1 MTGAGRC
8 LVNAGSTLV
17 HWLLEPME
25 RGEVTA
31 LDIGVLGE
39 LAVTRNGAE
48 VAITGPGRRALLGLL
63 AAHADRTV
71 SIERIVE
78 GLWGET
84 PPDSAVKVVQ
94 THVSQLRRA
103 LEPDRDGDWQV
114 LVTQPSGY
122 RLAPGADAVD
132 AIRFEAAIQVASDLP
147 VAASVGPLRDALSL
161 WRGPPYAGIDRPFVT
176 TESARL
182 DQLRRSCLTRCL
194 AGELARGRHREV
206 ESELRALAAER
217 LLDEAVAEL
226 LMLAL
231 YRGGRQAEALRVHDE
246 LRHRLA
252 EELGTDP
259 GPAIARLH
267 EQMLRH
273 DPAIDLPT
281 ADRATPATI
290 TVAAEA
296 RPSPGV
302 ADGNL
307 PSPRSSFIGR
317 RNEILEVAAMARAHR
332 LTTLVGAG
340 GAGKTRLA
348 VRAATEAAADFDG
361 AWLVALG
368 TLDDDAHLAG
378 HCLSQLGLIDQMDR
392 QPLATLCRWI
402 ADRHLLLVLDN
413 CEHLADAVAEL
424 TDQILTA
431 CPRLHVLATSRQPL
445 RCPGEKQWRV
455 PALSVPSTPEVEN
468 VAASESGSLF
478 VERATDAR
486 PDFRLNASTAPAVHR
501 ICRRLDGIP
510 LAIELAAVRMA
521 TMSTADLAAGL
532 DDRFQLL
539 TSGTRTALPRHR
551 TLLATTDWS
560 YGLLTTEQQRL
571 LCRLS
576 TFVADFETAA
586 AAEVCGWPPL
596 DSRCVP
602 GLLADLVDHSL
613 IETDEV
619 DDHTRYRLLETVR
632 EYGRERLADDAEEVA
647 RRYGQWVARLV
658 ESVGAKAQLDTP
670 TWYAVLD
677 REFLHLQGAFAA
689 AMRRRDAETAL
700 RIASG
705 SGWALIII
713 GRFHRLREWLR
724 EAVAL
729 ARETE
734 VDDQVLAQGLMMA
747 AAVAGIDH
755 RFDGTLELLSE
766 ARERFEAVDHLE
778 GTLWTGYWRAA
789 TLGEMGE
796 LEASLL
802 QIAQTA
808 NAAAHDELE
817 IVEANCRAEQ
827 AELIVA
833 ASLASG
839 GPDPDALADAER
851 ALARARRL
859 VEANGMKELS
869 ARVGFT
875 EVVLTAL
882 GGQPVAA
889 LAQAG
894 QRLEAWRAFGRGNRL
909 ILALVA
915 TAKIA
920 LLADRPQEARPLAA
934 EAVKLIGE
942 CAWPGPLHG
951 AAQVLVELSATQDPE
966 AAATLL
972 GAADVRPPTHR
983 WRMVTDLT
991 DVRTRLEDALGP
1003 EAFAAQH
1010 AKGRALDLDEVVAR
1024 ALAVPRPLAASIER
1038 R

>member
-1 MTGAGRC
+1 M
-8 LVNAGSTLV
+8 
-17 HWLLEPME
+17 

-39 LAVTRNGAE
+39 LTVTRDGRS

-63 AAHADRTV
+63 AANAGHIISV
-71 SIERIVE
+71 ERIVE

-84 PPDSAVKVVQ
+84 PPTSAVKVVQ
-94 THVSQLRRA
+94 THISQLRRV
-103 LEPDRDGDWQV
+103 LEPDRDGGWQV
-114 LVTQPSGY
+114 LVTHPSGY
-122 RLAPGADAVD
+122 RFAPGPNAVD
-132 AIRFEAAIQVASDLP
+132 AARFEAAVRAACRLP
-147 VAASVGPLRDALSL
+147 VGESVNPLRDALSL

-176 TESARL
+176 TEAARL
-182 DQLRRSCLTRCL
+182 EQLRLSSLTRCL
-194 AGELARGRHREV
+194 AGQLARGQHRELV
-206 ESELRALAAER
+206 SELRALTAEHP
-217 LLDEAVAEL
+217 LDEAVAEL

-231 YRGGRQAEALRVHDE
+231 YRSGQQAEALRVHAAV
-246 LRHRLA
+246 RRRLA

-267 EQMLRH
+267 GQVLCH
-273 DPAIDLPT
+273 DPALDLPAADLTTRST
-281 ADRATPATI
+281 AD
-290 TVAAEA
+290 VEAEA
-296 RPSPGV
+296 PSSPERR
-302 ADGNL
+302 DGNL
-307 PSPRSSFIGR
+307 PPPRSSFIGR
-317 RNEILEVAAMARAHR
+317 RNEVLEVAAMTRDHR

-348 VRAATEAAADFDG
+348 LRAATEVAADFDG

-378 HCLSQLGLIDQMDR
+378 HCLTEVGLVDQMDR
-392 QPLATLCRWI
+392 QPVETLRAWI
-402 ADRHLLLVLDN
+402 GDRHLLLVLDN
-413 CEHLADAVAEL
+413 CEHLADSVANLVDQLL
-424 TDQILTA
+424 TV

-455 PALSVPSTPEVEN
+455 PALSVPSTPEVED

-478 VERATDAR
+478 VARATDAR
-486 PDFRLNASTAPAVHR
+486 PDFQLDASNAPAVYR

-521 TMSTADLAAGL
+521 TMSAADLAAGL

-539 TSGTRTALPRHR
+539 TSGNRTALPRHR

-560 YGLLTTEQQRL
+560 YDLLRAEQQRL

-576 TFVADFETAA
+576 TFVADFGVDA
-586 AAEVCGWPPL
+586 AAEICGWDPL
-596 DSRCVP
+596 EPRSVP

-613 IETDEV
+613 IEAHEIEG
-619 DDHTRYRLLETVR
+619 HTRFRLLETVR
-632 EYGRERLADDAEEVA
+632 EYGRERLADDAEETA
-647 RRYGQWVARLV
+647 HRYGQWVARLA
-658 ESVGAKAQLDTP
+658 EAVGANAQLDTP
-670 TWYAVLD
+670 TWYGLLD
-677 REFLHLQGAFAA
+677 EEFLHLQGAFAA

-713 GRFHRLREWLR
+713 GRFHRLRAWLR
-724 EAVAL
+724 EAVEL
-729 ARETE
+729 ARETD
-734 VDDQVLAQGLMMA
+734 VDDQVLAQGLMMGG
-747 AAVAGIDH
+747 AVAGIDH
-755 RFDGTLELLSE
+755 RFEGTLDLLSE
-766 ARERFEAVDHLE
+766 ARQRFDAVGHVE

-796 LEASLL
+796 LEAALPE
-802 QIAQTA
+802 IAHTA
-808 NAAAHDELE
+808 DQAARQGLE

-833 ASLASG
+833 ASLATG
-839 GPDPDALADAER
+839 GPDPVALADAGS
-851 ALARARRL
+851 ALARAQRL
-859 VEANGMKELS
+859 VEANGMTELS

-882 GGQPVAA
+882 GGEPEAA
-889 LAQAG
+889 LARAG
-894 QRLEAWRAFGRGNRL
+894 ERLDAWRAFGRGNRL

-920 LLADRPQEARPLAA
+920 LLADRPADARPLAD
-934 EAVKLIGE
+934 EAVTLIGE
-942 CAWPGPLHG
+942 CAWPGPLRG

-972 GAADVRPPTHR
+972 GAADVLAPTHR
-983 WRMVTDLT
+983 WQMFTDLT
-991 DVRTRLEDALGP
+991 DVRLRLEDALGRD
-1003 EAFAAQH
+1003 AFAAHH
-1010 AKGRALDLDEVVAR
+1010 ARGQTMDLHEVI
-1024 ALAVPRPLAASIER
+1024 ALASAIEGAPDGR
-1038 R
+1038 S

>member
-1 MTGAGRC
+1 MGGD
-8 LVNAGSTLV
+8 
-17 HWLLEPME
+17 
-25 RGEVTA
+25 VTS

-39 LAVTRNGAE
+39 LTVTRDGRA

-63 AAHADRTV
+63 AANAGHV
-71 SIERIVE
+71 ISVERIVE

-84 PPDSAVKVVQ
+84 PPTSAVKVVQ
-94 THVSQLRRA
+94 THISQLRRV

-114 LVTQPSGY
+114 LVTHPSGY
-122 RLAPGADAVD
+122 RFAPGPNAVD
-132 AIRFEAAIQVASDLP
+132 AARFEATVQAACELP
-147 VAASVGPLRDALSL
+147 VGESVNPLRDALSL

-176 TESARL
+176 IEAARL
-182 DQLRRSCLTRCL
+182 EQLRLSSLTRCL
-194 AGELARGRHREV
+194 AGQLARGQHRELV
-206 ESELRALAAER
+206 SELRAVAAEHP
-217 LLDEAVAEL
+217 LDEAVAEL

-231 YRGGRQAEALRVHDE
+231 YRSGQQAEALRVHADV
-246 LRHRLA
+246 RRRLA

-267 EQMLRH
+267 GQVLCH
-273 DPAIDLPT
+273 DPALDLPAADLTMRST
-281 ADRATPATI
+281 AD
-290 TVAAEA
+290 VEAEA
-296 RPSPGV
+296 PSSPERH
-302 ADGNL
+302 DGNL
-307 PSPRSSFIGR
+307 PPPRSSFIGR
-317 RNEILEVAAMARAHR
+317 RNEVLEVAAMTRDHR

-348 VRAATEAAADFDG
+348 LRTATEVAADFDG

-378 HCLSQLGLIDQMDR
+378 HCLTEVGLIDQMDR
-392 QPLATLCRWI
+392 QPIETLRAWI
-402 ADRHLLLVLDN
+402 GDRHLLLVLDN
-413 CEHLADAVAEL
+413 CEHLADTVANL
-424 TDQILTA
+424 VDQLLTA

-455 PALSVPSTPEVEN
+455 PALSVPSTPEIED

-478 VERATDAR
+478 VARATDAR
-486 PDFRLNASTAPAVHR
+486 PGFQLDAANAPAVHR

-521 TMSTADLAAGL
+521 TVSAADLAAGL

-539 TSGTRTALPRHR
+539 TSGNRTALPRHR

-560 YGLLTTEQQRL
+560 YDLLSAQQQRL

-576 TFVADFETAA
+576 TFVTDFGADA
-586 AAEVCGWPPL
+586 AAEICGWDPL
-596 DSRCVP
+596 EPRSVP

-613 IETDEV
+613 VEAHEIEG
-619 DDHTRYRLLETVR
+619 HTRFRLLETVR
-632 EYGRERLADDAEEVA
+632 EYGRERLADDAEETA
-647 RRYGQWVARLV
+647 HRDGQWVARLV
-658 ESVGAKAQLDTP
+658 EAVGANAQLDTP
-670 TWYAVLD
+670 TWYGLLD
-677 REFLHLQGAFAA
+677 EEFLHLQGAFAA

-724 EAVAL
+724 EAVEL
-729 ARETE
+729 ARKTD
-734 VDDQVLAQGLMMA
+734 VDDQVLAQGLMMGG
-747 AAVAGIDH
+747 AVAGIDH
-755 RFDGTLELLSE
+755 RFDGTLDLLAE
-766 ARERFEAVDHLE
+766 ARQRFDAAGHVE
-778 GTLWTGYWRAA
+778 GRLWTGYWHAA

-796 LEASLL
+796 LEDALPEISYTADQAARHEL
-802 QIAQTA
+802 Q
-808 NAAAHDELE
+808 

-833 ASLASG
+833 ASLAAG
-839 GPDPDALADAER
+839 GPDPDALADAGS
-851 ALARARRL
+851 ALARTRRL

-882 GGQPVAA
+882 GGEPEKA

-894 QRLEAWRAFGRGNRL
+894 QRLDAWRTFGHGNRL

-920 LLADRPQEARPLAA
+920 LLADRPADAWPFVS

-942 CAWPGPLHG
+942 SAWPGPLRG
-951 AAQVLVELSATQDPE
+951 AVQVLAELSATQDPE

-972 GAADVRPPTHR
+972 GAADARPPTHR
-983 WRMVTDLT
+983 WRMFSDLT
-991 DVRTRLEDALGP
+991 DVRTRLEDTLGRD
-1003 EAFAAQH
+1003 AFASHH
-1010 AKGRALDLDEVVAR
+1010 ARGQTMALDEVI
-1024 ALAVPRPLAASIER
+1024 ALASAMDVVPGGRSP
-1038 R
+1038 

>member
-1 MTGAGRC
+1 M
-8 LVNAGSTLV
+8 
-17 HWLLEPME
+17 
-25 RGEVTA
+25 RGDVTA

-39 LAVTRNGAE
+39 LTVTRGDRA

-63 AAHADRTV
+63 AANAGRIV

-84 PPDSAVKVVQ
+84 PPPSAVKVVQ
-94 THVSQLRRA
+94 THVSQLRRV
-103 LEPDRDGDWQV
+103 LEPDRAGDWQV
-114 LVTQPSGY
+114 LVTHPSGY
-122 RLAPGADAVD
+122 AFAPGPDAVD
-132 AIRFEAAIQVASDLP
+132 ASRFEAAVQAAFELP
-147 VAASVGPLRDALSL
+147 VAESVGLLRGALSL

-176 TESARL
+176 TESGRL
-182 DQLRRSCLTRCL
+182 EQLRLSSLARCL

-206 ESELRALAAER
+206 ESELRALAAEHP
-217 LLDEAVAEL
+217 LDEAVAEL

-231 YRGGRQAEALRVHDE
+231 YRNGQQAEALRVHSE
-246 LRHRLA
+246 LRRHLA

-267 EQMLRH
+267 EQIMRH
-273 DPAIDLPT
+273 DPALDLPAADLAAPT
-281 ADRATPATI
+281 ATN
-290 TVAAEA
+290 VEA
-296 RPSPGV
+296 DARSRPER

-307 PSPRSSFIGR
+307 PAPRSSFIGR
-317 RNEILEVAAMARAHR
+317 RNEIREVTAMTRDHR

-348 VRAATEAAADFDG
+348 LRAATEVAADFDG

-378 HCLSQLGLIDQMDR
+378 HCLTEVGLIDQMDR
-392 QPLATLCRWI
+392 QPVETLRGWI
-402 ADRHLLLVLDN
+402 ANRHLLLVLDN
-413 CEHLADAVAEL
+413 CEHLADTVAHLAHEL
-424 TDQILTA
+424 LTA

-455 PALSVPSTPEVEN
+455 PTLSVPSTPEAED
-468 VAASESGSLF
+468 VAASESGALF
-478 VERATDAR
+478 VARATDAR
-486 PDFRLNASTAPAVHR
+486 PDFHLDAATAPAVHR

-521 TMSTADLAAGL
+521 TMSAADLASGL
-532 DDRFQLL
+532 DHRFQLL
-539 TSGTRTALPRHR
+539 TSGNRTALPRHR

-560 YGLLTTEQQRL
+560 YDLLSAEQQRL

-576 TFVADFETAA
+576 TFVADFGADA
-586 AAEVCGWPPL
+586 AAEICGWAPL
-596 DSRCVP
+596 EPRSVP

-613 IETDEV
+613 IEAHEV
-619 DDHTRYRLLETVR
+619 DGHTRFRLLETVR
-632 EYGRERLADDAEEVA
+632 EYGRERLADDAEETA
-647 RRYGQWVARLV
+647 HRYGQWVARLA
-658 ESVGAKAQLDTP
+658 EAVGANAQLNTP
-670 TWYAVLD
+670 SWYGLLD
-677 REFLHLQGAFAA
+677 EEFLHLQGAFAA

-724 EAVAL
+724 EAVEL
-729 ARETE
+729 ARETD
-734 VDDQVLAQGLMMA
+734 VDDRVLAQGLMMGG
-747 AAVAGIDH
+747 AVAGIDH
-755 RFDGTLELLSE
+755 RFEGTLDLLSE
-766 ARERFEAVDHLE
+766 ARQRFDAVGHVE
-778 GTLWTGYWRAA
+778 GRLWTGYWRAA

-796 LEASLL
+796 LEASLPE
-802 QIAQTA
+802 IAHTA
-808 NAAAHDELE
+808 DEAVRHGLE

-833 ASLASG
+833 ASLAAG
-839 GPDPDALADAER
+839 GPDPDALADAGR

-882 GGQPVAA
+882 GGEPEAA

-920 LLADRPQEARPLAA
+920 LLADQAADARPLAT
-934 EAVKLIGE
+934 EAIKLIGE
-942 CAWPGPLHG
+942 CAWPGPLRS
-951 AAQVLVELSATQDPE
+951 AAQVLVELSETQDPE

-972 GAADVRPPTHR
+972 GAADARPPTHR
-983 WRMVTDLT
+983 WRMFTDLT
-991 DVRTRLEDALGP
+991 DVRTRLEDALGR
-1003 EAFAAQH
+1003 EAFAAH
-1010 AKGRALDLDEVVAR
+1010 YAKGQTLDLDEAI
-1024 ALAVPRPLAASIER
+1024 ALAAAIGAAFGGRHPTQPTTDIED
-1038 R
+1038 

>member
-1 MTGAGRC
+1 M
-8 LVNAGSTLV
+8 
-17 HWLLEPME
+17 
-25 RGEVTA
+25 RGDATA

-39 LAVTRNGAE
+39 LTVTRGGRA

-63 AAHADRTV
+63 AANAGRIISV
-71 SIERIVE
+71 ERIAE

-84 PPDSAVKVVQ
+84 PPTSAIKVVQ

-114 LVTQPSGY
+114 LVTHPSGY
-122 RLAPGADAVD
+122 RFAPGPDAVD
-132 AIRFEAAIQVASDLP
+132 AARFEAAVQAASELP
-147 VAASVGPLRDALSL
+147 VGESVGPLRDALSL

-176 TESARL
+176 TEAARL
-182 DQLRRSCLTRCL
+182 EQLRLSSLIRCL

-206 ESELRALAAER
+206 ESELRALAAEHP
-217 LLDEAVAEL
+217 LDEAVAEL

-231 YRGGRQAEALRVHDE
+231 YRSGQQAETLRVHSE
-246 LRHRLA
+246 LRHHLA
-252 EELGTDP
+252 EELGTHP

-267 EQMLRH
+267 EQVMRH
-273 DPAIDLPT
+273 DPALDLPATDPTSKST
-281 ADRATPATI
+281 ADI
-290 TVAAEA
+290 EVVAPSIPE
-296 RPSPGV
+296 RP
-302 ADGNL
+302 DGNL
-307 PSPRSSFIGR
+307 PPARSSFIGR
-317 RNEILEVAAMARAHR
+317 RNEILEVAAMTRDHR

-348 VRAATEAAADFDG
+348 LRAAAEVATDFDG

-368 TLDDDAHLAG
+368 TLDDDGHLAG
-378 HCLSQLGLIDQMDR
+378 HCLSELGLIDQMDR
-392 QPLATLCRWI
+392 QPIETLRGWI

-413 CEHLADAVAEL
+413 CEHLADTVAEL
-424 TDQILTA
+424 VDRLLAA
-431 CPRLHVLATSRQPL
+431 CPRLHVLVTSRQPL
-445 RCPGEKQWRV
+445 RCPGEKRWRV
-455 PALSVPSTPEVEN
+455 PALSVPRTAEVED

-478 VERATDAR
+478 VARATDAR
-486 PDFRLNASTAPAVHR
+486 PDFRLDASTAPAVHR

-510 LAIELAAVRMA
+510 LAIELAAVRVA
-521 TMSTADLAAGL
+521 TMSATELAAGL

-539 TSGTRTALPRHR
+539 TAGNRTALPRHR

-560 YGLLTTEQQRL
+560 YDLLSAEQQRL

-576 TFVADFETAA
+576 TFVADFGADA
-586 AAEVCGWPPL
+586 AAEVCGWTPL
-596 DSRCVP
+596 EPRSVP

-613 IETDEV
+613 IEAHEV
-619 DDHTRYRLLETVR
+619 DGHTRFRLLETVR
-632 EYGRERLADDAEEVA
+632 EYGRERLADDAEETA
-647 RRYGQWVARLV
+647 HRYGQWVARLV
-658 ESVGAKAQLDTP
+658 ESVWANAQLDTS
-670 TWYAVLD
+670 TWYGLLD

-724 EAVAL
+724 EAVEL
-729 ARETE
+729 AREAD
-734 VDDQVLAQGLMMA
+734 VDDQVLAQGLMMGG
-747 AAVAGIDH
+747 AVAGIDH
-755 RFDGTLELLSE
+755 RFEGTLDLLSE
-766 ARERFEAVDHLE
+766 ARQRFDAVGHVE

-796 LEASLL
+796 LEASLAEIAHTADQAARHEL
-802 QIAQTA
+802 Q
-808 NAAAHDELE
+808 

-833 ASLASG
+833 ASLAAG
-839 GPDPDALADAER
+839 GPDPDALEDAGR

-859 VEANGMKELS
+859 VEVNGMKELA

-882 GGQPVAA
+882 GGEPEAA

-894 QRLEAWRAFGRGNRL
+894 ERLEAWRAFGRGNRL

-920 LLADRPQEARPLAA
+920 LLADRTTDARPLAT
-934 EAVKLIGE
+934 EAVELIGE
-942 CAWPGPLHG
+942 CAWPGPLRG
-951 AAQVLVELSATQDPE
+951 AAQVLVELSEAQDPE
-966 AAATLL
+966 AAAMLL
-972 GAADVRPPTHR
+972 GAADARPPTHR
-983 WRMVTDLT
+983 WRMFTDLA
-991 DVRTRLEDALGP
+991 DVRARLEDALGR
-1003 EAFAAQH
+1003 EAFGALYARGQT
-1010 AKGRALDLDEVVAR
+1010 LDLDEVI
-1024 ALAVPRPLAASIER
+1024 ALASATEAALGGRP
-1038 R
+1038 

>member
-1 MTGAGRC
+1 
-8 LVNAGSTLV
+8 V
-17 HWLLEPME
+17 
-25 RGEVTA
+25 RGHVTA

-39 LAVTRNGAE
+39 LTVTRDGCA
-48 VAITGPGRRALLGLL
+48 VAVTGPGRRALLGLL
-63 AAHADRTV
+63 AANAGRIV
-71 SIERIVE
+71 SVGRIVE

-84 PPDSAVKVVQ
+84 PPASAVKVVQ
-94 THVSQLRRA
+94 THISQLRRA

-114 LVTQPSGY
+114 LVTHPSGY
-122 RLAPGADAVD
+122 TLASSPEAVD
-132 AIRFEAAIQVASDLP
+132 AARFEAAVLAASELP
-147 VAASVGPLRDALSL
+147 VAGSVDPLRAALAL
-161 WRGPPYAGIDRPFVT
+161 WRGPPYAGIDRPFVI
-176 TESARL
+176 TEAARL
-182 DQLRRSCLTRCL
+182 EQVRLSALTRCL
-194 AGELARGRHREV
+194 AGELERGRHREV
-206 ESELRALAAER
+206 ESELRALAAEHP
-217 LLDEAVAEL
+217 LDEAVAEL
-226 LMLAL
+226 VMLAL
-231 YRGGRQAEALRVHDE
+231 YRSGQQAEALRVHSE
-246 LRHRLA
+246 LRRRLA

-267 EQMLRH
+267 ERMLRH
-273 DPAIDLPT
+273 HPALGLATST
-281 ADRATPATI
+281 AADADAATAP
-290 TVAAEA
+290 
-296 RPSPGV
+296 RPEP

-307 PSPRSSFIGR
+307 PAPRSSFIGR
-317 RNEILEVAAMARAHR
+317 RNEVLEVAAMTRDHR

-348 VRAATEAAADFDG
+348 LRAATEVAADFDG

-378 HCLSQLGLIDQMDR
+378 HCLTEVGLIDQMDR
-392 QPLATLCRWI
+392 QPVETLRAWI
-402 ADRHLLLVLDN
+402 GDRHELLVLDN
-413 CEHLADAVAEL
+413 CEHLADTVANL
-424 TDQILTA
+424 VDQLLTA

-455 PALSVPSTPEVEN
+455 PALSVPSTPEIRD

-478 VERATDAR
+478 VARATDAR
-486 PDFRLNASTAPAVHR
+486 PEFQLDAANAPAVHR

-521 TMSTADLAAGL
+521 TVSAADLAAGL

-539 TSGTRTALPRHR
+539 TSGNRTALPRHR

-560 YGLLTTEQQRL
+560 YDLLSAQQQRL

-576 TFVADFETAA
+576 TFVADFGADA
-586 AAEVCGWPPL
+586 AAEICGWDPL
-596 DSRCVP
+596 EPRSVP

-613 IETDEV
+613 IETHEIEG
-619 DDHTRYRLLETVR
+619 HTRFRLLETVR
-632 EYGRERLADDAEEVA
+632 EYGRERLADDAEETA
-647 RRYGQWVARLV
+647 HRYGQWVARLA
-658 ESVGAKAQLDTP
+658 EAVGANAQLDTP
-670 TWYAVLD
+670 TWYGLLD
-677 REFLHLQGAFAA
+677 KEFLHLQGAFAA

-724 EAVAL
+724 EAVEL
-729 ARETE
+729 ARKTD
-734 VDDQVLAQGLMMA
+734 VDDQVLAQGLMMGG
-747 AAVAGIDH
+747 AVAGIDH
-755 RFDGTLELLSE
+755 RFDGTLDLLSE
-766 ARERFEAVDHLE
+766 ARQRFDTVGHVE

-796 LEASLL
+796 LEDALL
-802 QIAQTA
+802 EISY
-808 NAAAHDELE
+808 AADQAARHELQ

-833 ASLASG
+833 ASLAAG
-839 GPDPDALADAER
+839 GPDPDALADAGS
-851 ALARARRL
+851 ALARTRRL

-882 GGQPVAA
+882 GGEPEKA

-894 QRLEAWRAFGRGNRL
+894 QRLDAWRTFGRGNRL

-920 LLADRPQEARPLAA
+920 LLADRPADAWPFVS

-942 CAWPGPLHG
+942 SAWPGPLRG
-951 AAQVLVELSATQDPE
+951 AVQVLAELSATQDPE

-972 GAADVRPPTHR
+972 GAGDARPPTHR
-983 WRMVTDLT
+983 WRMFSDLI
-991 DVRTRLEDALGP
+991 DVRTRLEDTLGRD
-1003 EAFAAQH
+1003 AFASHH
-1010 AKGRALDLDEVVAR
+1010 ARGQTMALDEVI
-1024 ALAVPRPLAASIER
+1024 ALASAMNVVPGISPLLADSGALSLGSGPDTPV
-1038 R
+1038 